1 MAEMKVRGID
11 PAIKKKI
18 NSMAKQKNMSENAFV
33 CAHLE
38 RIALQENVFQEEKN
52 RIKETLLIHANAFA
66 AFAKSNEE
74 LQQKVGAME
83 NLLIKIISE
92 EGEL

>member
-1 MAEMKVRGID
+1 
-11 PAIKKKI
+11 
-18 NSMAKQKNMSENAFV
+18 MAKQKNMSENAFV

-52 RIKETLLIHANAFA
+52 RIEKMLLTHTNAFA

-74 LQQKVGAME
+74 LKQKVDAIE
-83 NLLIKIISE
+83 SLLIKIISE
-92 EGEL
+92 EGVL